1 MGMTKKSRNPALRG
15 GSRPVW
21 SLFQRCLAAIMLI
34 ACLPVL
40 LVLWILV
47 RRDSPGPFLFWQKRP
62 GLNMQPIRVCK
73 IRTMTVGA
81 DRNRANGLGV
91 TREHPDV
98 TGVGRWL
105 RALKLDEIPQLWNVV
120 RGDMEFVG
128 PRPIAES
135 LVELLT
141 KEVAGFE
148 DRFRAKPGLTSVGQV
163 SIVENSIGTR
173 LVADWQ
179 LRHEAE
185 IHHLT
190 YRSAGYDIVV
200 IALTVAYLIRG
211 IGRELSGYAVMGKDV
226 QEEGSSESKLLTLR

>member
-1 MGMTKKSRNPALRG
+1 
-15 GSRPVW
+15 
-21 SLFQRCLAAIMLI
+21 MLI
-34 ACLPVL
+34 ACLPAL
-40 LVLWILV
+40 LVLWLLV

-62 GLNMQPIRVCK
+62 GLDMRPIRVCK

-81 DRNRANGLGV
+81 DRDSNNGLGV

-98 TGVGRWL
+98 TGVGRRL
-105 RALKLDEIPQLWNVV
+105 RALKLDEIPQLWNIV

-141 KEVAGFE
+141 KEIVGFE

-163 SIVENSIGTR
+163 SIVENGIGAR

-200 IALTVAYLIRG
+200 VALTVAYLIRG
-211 IGRELSGYAVMGKDV
+211 IGREMGGYAFVGKDV
-226 QEEGSSESKLLTLR
+226 QEEVRSESKLLTLR